1 MLKELVGMVKDSSVK
16 EAKKVVKEEVKKTI
30 NETKEKVKTETD
42 KLTNGNNGKVLIFVS
57 IGLSLL
63 AVGIALTTRKASNPI
78 IVNVY
83 TCK

>member
-30 NETKEKVKTETD
+30 DETKEKVKMETY
-42 KLTNGNNGKVLIFVS
+42 KLTNGNNGKVLIFAS

-63 AVGIALTTRKASNPI
+63 AVRIALTTRKASNPI